1 MNCGQNLLKASKISF
16 PMVGIRR
23 KFSSGSLAFLINLML
38 KKEEKNIET
47 FYGCTLEMDYKNI
60 ENKGRGLLNEEGKE
74 RRLKRN
80 FVARINYQ
88 ENDHCTRYSE
98 GKRKKLSIL

>member
-1 MNCGQNLLKASKISF
+1 
-16 PMVGIRR
+16 MVGMRR

-47 FYGCTLEMDYKNI
+47 FYGCTLEMDNTNI
-60 ENKGRGLLNEEGKE
+60 ENKGRGVLNEEGKE

-80 FVARINYQ
+80 FAARINYQ
-88 ENDHCTRYSE
+88 ENHHCTRYSE